1 MLHGWGMNARVFE
14 PMLASFDSSFAAIN
28 PGLPG
33 YAGSPWRF
41 EASFEVQLQKMGADL
56 PPGRLMGW
64 SMGGLYAIE
73 LALRYPQK
81 FSELILVASNPCFV
95 ARSGWSCAID
105 AVVLDTFAEDMQL
118 DRQRTLR
125 RFLALQMQGE
135 SDARAITRDLWQRI
149 VEAGEPDLAVLRFG
163 LDLLSHQDLRDALG
177 RLEQPV
183 SLILGE
189 RDKLVP
195 IGLRQQISDVAPG
208 IQVESVAGAAHAPF
222 LSNPDMFVAQLQAG
236 TSGNQKF

>member
-1 MLHGWGMNARVFE
+1 
-14 PMLASFDSSFAAIN
+14 
-28 PGLPG
+28 
-33 YAGSPWRF
+33 
-41 EASFEVQLQKMGADL
+41 
-56 PPGRLMGW
+56 
-64 SMGGLYAIE
+64 MGGLYAIE
-73 LALRYPQK
+73 LALRHPEK

-95 ARSGWSCAID
+95 TRSDWSCAID
-105 AVVLDTFAEDMQL
+105 TAVLDTFADDMQL

-163 LDLLSHQDLRDALG
+163 LDLLRHQDLRETLA

-195 IGLRQQISDVAPG
+195 IGLRQQITDVAPG
-208 IQVESVAGAAHAPF
+208 IRVESVAGAAHAPF
-222 LSNPDMFVAQLQAG
+222 ISNPDAVVAQLQTG
-236 TSGNQKF
+236 SPGNQKI

>member
-14 PMLASFDSSFAAIN
+14 PLLAALDSRFTAIN

-33 YAGSPWRF
+33 YVDSPWRF
-41 EASFEVQLQKMGADL
+41 EASFEGQLQQMGGDL
-56 PPGRLMGW
+56 PPGRLVGW

-73 LALRYPQK
+73 LALLYPEK

-95 ARSGWSCAID
+95 TRNDWSCAID
-105 AVVLDTFAEDMQL
+105 AAVLDTFAEDMQL

-149 VEAGEPDLAVLRFG
+149 VEAGEPDLAVLQFG
-163 LDLLSHQDLRDALG
+163 LQLLRHQDLRDALA

-195 IGLRQQISDVAPG
+195 IGLRQQITDVAPG
-208 IQVESVAGAAHAPF
+208 IRVESVAGAAHVPF
-222 LSNPDMFVAQLQAG
+222 ISNPDAVVAQLQAG
-236 TSGNQKF
+236 TSGTQKF

>member
-14 PMLASFDSSFAAIN
+14 PLLAALDPGLAVIN

-33 YAGSPWRF
+33 YADSPWGF
-41 EASFEVQLQKMGADL
+41 EASFDSQLRQMGRDL
-56 PPGRLMGW
+56 PPGRLLGW

-73 LALRYPQK
+73 LALRHPEK

-95 ARSGWSCAID
+95 TRSGWNCAID
-105 AVVLDTFAEDMQL
+105 SAVLDTFAEDMQL
-118 DRQRTLR
+118 DRRRTLR

-149 VEAGEPDLAVLRFG
+149 AEAGEPDLAVLRFG
-163 LDLLSHQDLRDALG
+163 LDLLRHQDLRDAMSQLQ
-177 RLEQPV
+177 QPV

-195 IGLRQQISDVAPG
+195 IELLQQIPDVAPG
-208 IQVESVAGAAHAPF
+208 IRVESVAGAAHAPF
-222 LSNPDMFVAQLQAG
+222 ISNPDAIVAELQAG
-236 TSGNQKF
+236 ASGNQKF